1 MNKKILP
8 LGKLDH
14 TLLEEFLDDL
24 EGHPRLVVG
33 PKVGEDSAV
42 IDFGDKYLV
51 AKSDPITFTEEKIG
65 WYAVHI
71 NANDIACMGAEP
83 KWFLITLLMPEG
95 KTYKSTIKK
104 IFKDI
109 KRACNELGVIL
120 CGGHTEI
127 TKGLERPILCGQM
140 LGEIKKNDLIQG
152 SKANKGDSILMTQKI
167 PIEGT
172 AILANHK
179 NKKLLNIIDN
189 KLLKKAQGFLEKPG
203 ISVVKAAITAAKT
216 GHIHSMHDPTEG
228 GLATGIHE
236 LALASNLGALVNYEL
251 IPIYKEGL
259 EICKALNLNPLGLI
273 TSGTLLLTTS
283 EENEEKIIKTLKDI
297 NIKTTRIGKLVDKR
311 FGKKIMVG
319 NNSNNLPFFQMD
331 EISKI
336 I

>member
-1 MNKKILP
+1 LNKEILP
-8 LGKLDH
+8 LGKIEHD
-14 TLLEEFLDDL
+14 LLREFLDDL
-24 EGHPRLVVG
+24 EGDPRLIVG
-33 PKVGEDSAV
+33 PKVGEDAAV

-83 KWFLITLLMPEG
+83 KWFLITLLMPDG
-95 KTYKSTIKK
+95 KTYKSSIKK

-109 KRACNELGVIL
+109 KRACKELGVIL

-140 LGEIKKNDLIQG
+140 LGEVKKNNLIQG
-152 SKANKGDSILMTQKI
+152 SKSKKGDSILMTQKI

-179 NKKLLNIIDN
+179 NKELLNTIDN
-189 KLLKKAQGFLEKPG
+189 KLLKKAQRFLEKPG

-251 IPIYKEGL
+251 IPMYKEGM
-259 EICKALNLNPLGLI
+259 EICKTFNLDPLGLI
-273 TSGTLLLTTS
+273 TSGTLLITTS
-283 EENEEKIIKTLKDI
+283 EDNEKKIIKKLKKI
-297 NIKTTRIGKLVDKR
+297 EIETTKIGKLVDKNLGVKIKI
-311 FGKKIMVG
+311 GKKT
-319 NNSNNLPFFQMD
+319 SDLPIFQMD
-331 EISKI
+331 EISKVI
-336 I
+336 